1 MNKTINKQT
10 ERAIVLLSGGMDS
23 LVTAAI
29 ANRDCRELFFMH
41 ANYGQLTE
49 KRELRSFNELCKH
62 FKPKQARILNWDWF
76 AQIGGSALTDPSIE
90 LPSGAEQEGVPI
102 TYVPFRNANL
112 LAAAVSW
119 AGFTSR
125 SNLYWSSGRG
135 QQRLSRLQGSILS
148 RF

>member
-49 KRELRSFNELCKH
+49 KRELLSFNELCKH
-62 FKPKQARILNWDWF
+62 FKPKL
-76 AQIGGSALTDPSIE
+76 SVYE
-90 LPSGAEQEGVPI
+90 LA
-102 TYVPFRNANL
+102 
-112 LAAAVSW
+112 
-119 AGFTSR
+119 
-125 SNLYWSSGRG
+125 
-135 QQRLSRLQGSILS
+135 
-148 RF
+148 